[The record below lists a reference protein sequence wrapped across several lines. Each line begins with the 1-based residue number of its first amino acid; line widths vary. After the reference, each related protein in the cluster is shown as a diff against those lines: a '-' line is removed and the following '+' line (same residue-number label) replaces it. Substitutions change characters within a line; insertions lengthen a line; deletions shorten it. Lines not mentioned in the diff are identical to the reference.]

1 MRRKPALQ
9 LGQMASP
16 FIMAS
21 ISTFRDGGTK
31 VQAWYF
37 IRTALTSTKF
47 VLGDLPCRTLNLS
60 KTQSGGEAVVSLLI
74 APSAAADVAYCCKRA
89 EQWGYPTQ

>member
-1 MRRKPALQ
+1 
-9 LGQMASP
+9 
-16 FIMAS
+16 
-21 ISTFRDGGTK
+21 
-31 VQAWYF
+31 
-37 IRTALTSTKF
+37 
-47 VLGDLPCRTLNLS
+47 LNLS